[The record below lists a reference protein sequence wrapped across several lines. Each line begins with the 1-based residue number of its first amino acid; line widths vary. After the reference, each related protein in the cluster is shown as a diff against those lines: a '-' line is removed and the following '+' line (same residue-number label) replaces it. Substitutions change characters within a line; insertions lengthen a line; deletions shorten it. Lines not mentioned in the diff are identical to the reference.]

1 MVKRKQQEEYLFT
14 FLEFVSDDSTPE
26 TIRYNEML
34 RSLKKDDPD
43 IGQQD
48 YIPYIIWHMA
58 EEMGI

>member
-1 MVKRKQQEEYLFT
+1 
-14 FLEFVSDDSTPE
+14 
-26 TIRYNEML
+26 ML